1 MAGRFE
7 ALNRLWETVRH
18 SNHDFRATIDIFP
31 ILDPESV
38 NRTLELVERGT
49 RNGAENLPAKTAK
62 ALDDV
67 EQRIVSTVEKKKK
80 KSHQILED
88 EMGRF
93 SERLQGLDFAGQFLL
108 IRKSN
113 AETLS
118 AFTADVSTGEDELHG
133 L

>member
-7 ALNRLWETVRH
+7 ALNRLWETVRQ
-18 SNHDFRATIDIFP
+18 SNHDFRATTDIFP

-38 NRTLELVERGT
+38 SRTLELVERGT

-67 EQRIVSTVEKKKK
+67 EQRIVATVEEEKK

-88 EMGRF
+88 EMGRY
-93 SERLQGLDFAGQFLL
+93 SRG
-108 IRKSN
+108 
-113 AETLS
+113 TS
-118 AFTADVSTGEDELHG
+118 AKAVSTGSSTILTAAVICFA
-133 L
+133 